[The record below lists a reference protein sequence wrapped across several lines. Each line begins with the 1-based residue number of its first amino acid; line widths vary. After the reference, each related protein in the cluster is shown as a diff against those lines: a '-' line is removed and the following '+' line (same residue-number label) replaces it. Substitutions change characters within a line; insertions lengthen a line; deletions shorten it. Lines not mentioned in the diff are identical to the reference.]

1 MVECLGN
8 CKRVNW
14 VGSILGDNYLMSKAI
29 SIIIP
34 TYNER
39 DNITPLVERIDHALS
54 GYDYEI
60 VFVDDG
66 SQDGTAELATA
77 LSTDYPVKV
86 MVRQGK
92 RGLASAVVDGL
103 KQATGQIMGVMDAD
117 LQHPPEVVP
126 DLLREIKGGV
136 DIAIAS
142 RYIEGGGCQ
151 GWGLT
156 RRIMSKAAI
165 VLAHLLLPSTRQI
178 KDPISGFF
186 MFKRPVVAHAH
197 LKPTGFKILLEI
209 LMEGEFHNAVE
220 VPFTFRIRSG
230 GQSKLNARQQVD
242 YLKHVSSLMKRK
254 GELGRFLKFCLVGL
268 SGVLVNMGLL
278 WLLTEF
284 AGLFY
289 LLSAAVSIE
298 TSIISN
304 FILNDY
310 FTFRDRRLPTAKSFL
325 NRLLKFNLVSLA
337 GLGVNMGVLWLLTE
351 VFGIYYLL
359 SNLCGIAVAT
369 LWNYLVNTWW
379 TWK

>member
-1 MVECLGN
+1 
-8 CKRVNW
+8 
-14 VGSILGDNYLMSKAI
+14 MSKVV

-39 DNITPLVERIDHALS
+39 DNITPLVRRINDALS
-54 GYDYEI
+54 SYDYEI
-60 VFVDDG
+60 IFIDDN
-66 SQDGTAELATA
+66 SSDGTAELAST
-77 LSTDYPVKV
+77 LSFEYPIKV
-86 MVRQGK
+86 VVRKNK

-103 KQATGQIMGVMDAD
+103 GQASGEIVGVMDAD
-117 LQHPPEVVP
+117 LQHPPEVIP
-126 DLLREIKGGV
+126 DLLQTIKGGA

-142 RYIEGGGCQ
+142 RYVKGGGCQ
-151 GWGLT
+151 GWGLL
-156 RRIMSKAAI
+156 RRIMSKGAI

-178 KDPISGFF
+178 RDPMSGFF
-186 MFKRPVVAHAH
+186 MFQRPVVAQSH
-197 LKPTGFKILLEI
+197 LKPTGFKILLEV
-209 LMEGEFHNAVE
+209 LMEGEFHNTAE
-220 VPFTFRIRSG
+220 VPYTFKTRSG

-242 YLKHVSSLMKRK
+242 YLKHLFSLMRRK
-254 GELGRFLKFCLVGL
+254 GELLRFLKFCLVGG

-278 WLLTEF
+278 WLLTEL

-289 LLSAAVSIE
+289 LLSAAISIE

-310 FTFRDRRLPTAKSFL
+310 FTFRDRRSPTAKSFL

-337 GLGVNMGVLWLLTE
+337 GLGLNMGVLWLLTE
-351 VFGIYYLL
+351 VFGMYYLL